1 MAEFNAGLQTQ
12 QEERYVIS
20 LFVLLLG
27 GSPKP
32 MLSADFRAAHQFPVA
47 DRNRSLG
54 CLMIMI
60 TVPK

>member
-1 MAEFNAGLQTQ
+1 MGKDKDFSMFMKSAH
-12 QEERYVIS
+12 
-20 LFVLLLG
+20 VLY
-27 GSPKP
+27 
-32 MLSADFRAAHQFPVA
+32 RAAHRKPVA